1 MNIKAIFFGFLLV
14 LISGQVALAQS
25 TEIEK
30 EITEIS
36 KQKWQWM
43 ADKNADAELKDFRE
57 ALEKIP

>member
-1 MNIKAIFFGFLLV
+1 
-14 LISGQVALAQS
+14 LAQS